1 MPIADLENHNW
12 HLKNF
17 KSSTMQNYTPS
28 TNLTTQPPGM
38 LSFNESIRYPDP
50 NEEVEMMIQD
60 KIDRGESVK
69 EEVQA

>member
-1 MPIADLENHNW
+1 
-12 HLKNF
+12 
-17 KSSTMQNYTPS
+17 MQNYTPS